1 MLNLSLELGM
11 FVLEIL
17 EIDHGVFEA
26 NIHDTLEML
35 LELVKLLDDIPID
48 VRAVVDHLL
57 HHSVG
62 FSKLIVVSFELV
74 HLLLE
79 LEGFFPQMGSSSGIA
94 RVASDVDLGVRHG
107 EPNRSICRAS
117 LRRAAPPRSRL
128 P

>member
-1 MLNLSLELGM
+1 MVVAKHWWSILGFDRVDELFKMLNLSLELGM

-17 EIDHGVFEA
+17 EIDHGVFEV

-79 LEGFFPQMGSSSGIA
+79 LEEVLPPDGLLIWDGESSF
-94 RVASDVDLGVRHG
+94 
-107 EPNRSICRAS
+107 
-117 LRRAAPPRSRL
+117 
-128 P
+128 